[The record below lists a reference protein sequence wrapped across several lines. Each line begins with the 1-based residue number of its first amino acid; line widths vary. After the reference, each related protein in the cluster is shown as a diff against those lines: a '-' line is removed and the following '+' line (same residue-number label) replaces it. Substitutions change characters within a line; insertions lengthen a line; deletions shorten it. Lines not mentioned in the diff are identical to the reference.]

1 MKICVDENIP
11 LVTVTALRILG
22 HDVLDIRGTIEQGL
36 TDDKLWE
43 KVQRENRLLIT
54 TDKGFTDYRA
64 EPHYGI
70 LIVRLR
76 QPNEQKIHAR
86 IMMAINQYSD
96 IEWPG
101 LLVVMRDAVKYLAT
115 ALNTVRKNPNETAIP
130 LRVNL
135 FV

>member
-11 LVTVTALRILG
+11 LVTVTELKNLG

-36 TDDKLWE
+36 ADDLLWE

-54 TDKGFTDYRA
+54 TDKGFTNYRA
-64 EPHYGI
+64 ESHYGI

-86 IMMAINQYSD
+86 IMQAANQYSD
-96 IEWPG
+96 SEWHG
-101 LLVVMRDAVKYLAT
+101 LLVVMRDAVQSVWRSL
-115 ALNTVRKNPNETAIP
+115 
-130 LRVNL
+130 
-135 FV
+135 